1 MKFLITPSLI
11 NSWTWYLDSPE
22 PNLDE
27 FKAVLRRERTPD
39 NEAMQ
44 KGRAFETRVRVACGD
59 YEPTESEKADLEATC
74 PEGNE
79 LTDEYMNTVDEIAD
93 IVRGGAWQVSASKTI
108 QVFGHDIVL
117 YGRMDVLKGP
127 WVFDIKF
134 SHSYE
139 IGKYLHSAQ
148 TKMYLALVPEVLGI
162 RYLVSTGKVVAE
174 DYYRRESVE
183 PIEND
188 VRDFLSW
195 LKDRKD
201 LFDLY
206 VQNWQS
212 KY

>member
-1 MKFLITPSLI
+1 MKYLITPSLL
-11 NSWTWYLDSPE
+11 NSWAWYLNSPE

-44 KGRAFETRVRVACGD
+44 NGRAFEARVRMACGN
-59 YEPTESEKADLEATC
+59 YEPTESEKIDLDATC

-79 LTDEYMNTVDEIAD
+79 LTDEYVATVEEIAD
-93 IVRGGAWQVSASKTI
+93 IVRGGTWQVSASKT
-108 QVFGHDIVL
+108 VKLLDTDFVL
-117 YGRMDVLKGP
+117 YGRTDVLKGP

-139 IGKYLHSAQ
+139 IGKFFKSAQ
-148 TKMYLALVPEVLGI
+148 TKIYVELFPGMFGI
-162 RYLVSTGKVVAE
+162 RYLVSNGKTVAE
-174 DYYRRESVE
+174 DYYLRENIE

-188 VRDFLSW
+188 IRDFWNW
-195 LKDRKD
+195 LNDRKD

>member
-1 MKFLITPSLI
+1 M
-11 NSWTWYLDSPE
+11 
-22 PNLDE
+22 
-27 FKAVLRRERTPD
+27 PD

-44 KGRAFETRVRVACGD
+44 NGRAFETRVRIACGN
-59 YEPTESEKADLEATC
+59 YEPNENELKDLEATC
-74 PEGNE
+74 PDGNE

-162 RYLVSTGKVVAE
+162 RYLVSTGKVTAE

-188 VRDFLSW
+188 VRDFLTW
-195 LKDRKD
+195 LKERKE